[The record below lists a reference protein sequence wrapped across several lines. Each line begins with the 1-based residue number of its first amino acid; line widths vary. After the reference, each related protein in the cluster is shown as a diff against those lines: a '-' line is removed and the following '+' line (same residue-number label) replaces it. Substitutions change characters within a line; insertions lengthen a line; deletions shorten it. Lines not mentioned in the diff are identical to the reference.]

1 MTKDFKLFLLVAIFF
16 ILLKG
21 YIFFYISP
29 LILTNPNMGYD
40 FIVK

>member
-1 MTKDFKLFLLVAIFF
+1 MRNGLKLFLFVAVFF
-16 ILLKG
+16 IFLKG

-29 LILTNPNMGYD
+29 SILTNPNMGYD